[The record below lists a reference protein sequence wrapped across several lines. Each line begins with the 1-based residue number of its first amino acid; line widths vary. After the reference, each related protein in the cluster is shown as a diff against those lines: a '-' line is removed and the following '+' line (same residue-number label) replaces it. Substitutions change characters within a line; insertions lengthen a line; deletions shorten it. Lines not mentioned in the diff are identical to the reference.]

1 MPGGG
6 EELARLIGWEKKK
19 FLVFS
24 LTRNDRLGEKSFLVF
39 IIKTADRLEKKFF
52 SNFCLSYICEIV
64 RKKHLDLLACVN
76 RPGKLQEGDVVGQDR
91 VGPERPGGTPHALV
105 YVFEISG
112 HNMPLII

>member
-1 MPGGG
+1 M
-6 EELARLIGWEKKK
+6 
-19 FLVFS
+19 
-24 LTRNDRLGEKSFLVF
+24 
-39 IIKTADRLEKKFF
+39 
-52 SNFCLSYICEIV
+52 
-64 RKKHLDLLACVN
+64 RKNHLDLLACVN

>member
-1 MPGGG
+1 M
-6 EELARLIGWEKKK
+6 GWGKKV
-19 FLVFS
+19 LVF
-24 LTRNDRLGEKSFLVF
+24 G
-39 IIKTADRLEKKFF
+39 IKTADRLEK
-52 SNFCLSYICEIV
+52 SFCSIFRLIYICEIV

>member
-1 MPGGG
+1 M
-6 EELARLIGWEKKK
+6 
-19 FLVFS
+19 
-24 LTRNDRLGEKSFLVF
+24 
-39 IIKTADRLEKKFF
+39 
-52 SNFCLSYICEIV
+52 
-64 RKKHLDLLACVN
+64 RKIYLDLLACVN